1 MKIQHRLPARGKQR
15 GVATLF
21 VALALLAILTV
32 VTIFAANIGFFEQ
45 KTSANEYRH
54 KLSFQAAEAGLNQSI
69 EYLKINS
76 AKLVSTASG
85 GWLFPGSARWQSCN
99 TALPTGM
106 TYDPCLAEANTALR
120 AKLYRYVGST
130 SGVLPLSDVLPAGAS
145 QTFTTT
151 GGTQAMGA
159 GGFTTS
165 YRTYATLCRLDVTTA
180 VPQCALSPANEGTFY
195 VTVVSRGA
203 MAGESAA
210 AVVKESF
217 GTFRLIGRTP
227 DAPLI
232 AAGTSVALGSAEL
245 VPNPNAAGFGIPVSI
260 WAKGN
265 ADVAAA
271 DFMTCQLGEWLTSV
285 RTGGTAPSQQDL
297 LNGVCPSCT
306 CGGLRRG
313 FGFLSG
319 KYVDPGGGTSRVEA
333 LDILD
338 VEGSPADVN
347 VDRALDSKYF
357 PNDLFLYV
365 FGIPKTSAESYL
377 TANATTITSCAS
389 LTAASS
395 GLYWYNG
402 TGDCTISDTGS
413 LAAPVVLV
421 SDRKVV
427 LNANSTFFGIIFVRD
442 KYVTSG
448 ELLKASGTPQ
458 VYGSVILE
466 GSATINGSPGII
478 YNKAVLQNVFNSPKF
493 IRYGAIPGSWS
504 DTVN

>member
-1 MKIQHRLPARGKQR
+1 
-15 GVATLF
+15 
-21 VALALLAILTV
+21 
-32 VTIFAANIGFFEQ
+32 
-45 KTSANEYRH
+45 
-54 KLSFQAAEAGLNQSI
+54 
-69 EYLKINS
+69 
-76 AKLVSTASG
+76 
-85 GWLFPGSARWQSCN
+85 
-99 TALPTGM
+99 
-106 TYDPCLAEANTALR
+106 
-120 AKLYRYVGST
+120 
-130 SGVLPLSDVLPAGAS
+130 
-145 QTFTTT
+145 
-151 GGTQAMGA
+151 
-159 GGFTTS
+159 
-165 YRTYATLCRLDVTTA
+165 
-180 VPQCALSPANEGTFY
+180 
-195 VTVVSRGA
+195 
-203 MAGESAA
+203 
-210 AVVKESF
+210 
-217 GTFRLIGRTP
+217 
-227 DAPLI
+227 
-232 AAGTSVALGSAEL
+232 LGSAEL

-265 ADVAAA
+265 ASVAAA

-357 PNDLFLYV
+357 PDDLFLYV
-365 FGIPKTSAESYL
+365 FGIPKTSADSYL
-377 TANATTITSCAS
+377 TANATPITDCST

-402 TGDCTISDTGS
+402 TADCTISDTGS

>member
-106 TYDPCLAEANTALR
+106 AYDPCLAEANTALR

-165 YRTYATLCRLDVTTA
+165 YQTYATLCRLDVTTA

-265 ADVAAA
+265 ASVAAA

-357 PNDLFLYV
+357 PDDLFLYV
-365 FGIPKTSAESYL
+365 FGIPKTSADSYL
-377 TANATTITSCAS
+377 TANATPITDCST

-395 GLYWYNG
+395 GLYWYKG
-402 TGDCTISDTGS
+402 TADCTISDTGS